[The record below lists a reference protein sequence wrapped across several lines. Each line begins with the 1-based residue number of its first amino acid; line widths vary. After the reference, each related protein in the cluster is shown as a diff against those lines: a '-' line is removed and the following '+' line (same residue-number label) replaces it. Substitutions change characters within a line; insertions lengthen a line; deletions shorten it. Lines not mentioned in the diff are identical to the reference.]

1 MIPEPPTSVYL
12 LEELKIARTEIA
24 RLRKA
29 QSDTLR
35 VRI

>member
-12 LEELKIARTEIA
+12 LEELKIARTEI